1 MIEKHFIFWDRA
13 SFLFFSSYVAKNLV
27 LAPILV
33 YFLWCHFFQ
42 FLRQELMSFFNKKNS
57 HYQVKL
63 RLEFRFIKIM
73 ETRFLLTLIPNTND
87 LVSFS
92 LNINQNLSEIM
103 KL

>member
-1 MIEKHFIFWDRA
+1 
-13 SFLFFSSYVAKNLV
+13 
-27 LAPILV
+27 
-33 YFLWCHFFQ
+33 
-42 FLRQELMSFFNKKNS
+42 MSFFNKKNS